1 MQRYI
6 LHPQP
11 QFITQNVPI
20 QRISV
25 PQPVTNVVVN
35 PNPPPVRNI
44 VIQQAQ
50 PPIQQTQP
58 VMQQTQTVIQQTQPM
73 IQQVQDVTTFQRRQ
87 QQITQNL

>member
-1 MQRYI
+1 

-11 QFITQNVPI
+11 QIITQNVPI

-25 PQPVTNVVVN
+25 PPPVTNVVVN
-35 PNPPPVRNI
+35 SNLSPVRNI

-50 PPIQQTQP
+50 PPIQQVQP
-58 VMQQTQTVIQQTQPM
+58 P
-73 IQQVQDVTTFQRRQ
+73 IQQVQPPIQQVQEATAFQRRQ